1 MSNNKYPEIKF
12 VDTDTETLVNS
23 LITSYEKFTG
33 RTLYPADP
41 ARLFILWIADI
52 IIQEREIINE
62 SAKQNVPRY
71 AEGDYLDSLAEIFK
85 DTERLQAQP
94 AQTVLRF
101 YISALQPSAQ
111 TVPKGTRA
119 TIDGEITFETIE
131 AATIKPGE
139 WYTDIAAKCITT
151 EIDPNTGKEVTI
163 GEKGNGFIPGQISEI
178 VDLFPFFEKVENT
191 TTTNGGANRE
201 SDKAF
206 YERLRDSMESFST
219 AGPYGAYVYW
229 AKTASA
235 KITDVKPTSPEPG
248 VVDIRVLLE
257 NGEIPDAQMIQL
269 VKDTVTA
276 DKVRPFTDYVEV
288 SAPDI
293 IKYNIDVTYYIPAP
307 SENSSLIIQQNVTKA
322 LNDYKK
328 WQSEKM
334 GRDINP
340 SKLGELLMN
349 AGIKRVEIKSPVF
362 TQIEDNAVAILNSE
376 NVIYGGVEDE

>member
-1 MSNNKYPEIKF
+1 MQISKYPDIQF
-12 VDTDTETLVNS
+12 VDTDTETLVNG
-23 LITSYEKFTG
+23 LIMSYEKITG

-52 IIQEREIINE
+52 MIQERIIINE
-62 SAKQNVPRY
+62 SARQNVPRY

-85 DTERLQAQP
+85 DTERLQAHP

-101 YISALQPSAQ
+101 YISAVQPSAQ

-119 TIDGEITFETIE
+119 TIDGEITFETTE
-131 AATIKPGE
+131 AVTVKPGE
-139 WYTDIAAKCITT
+139 LFADAAAVCITT
-151 EIDPNTGKEVTI
+151 EINPDTGKETTI
-163 GEKGNGFIPGQISEI
+163 GEKANGFVPGQISQI
-178 VDLFPFFEKVENT
+178 VDPFPYFEKVENT
-191 TTTNGGANRE
+191 TTTNGGADRE
-201 SDKAF
+201 TDKAF

-219 AGPYGAYVYW
+219 AGPFGAYVYW
-229 AKTASA
+229 AKTASS

-248 VVDIRVLLE
+248 VVDIRILLE
-257 NGEIPDAQMIQL
+257 NGEIPDEQMIQL
-269 VKDTVTA
+269 VLDTVSA
-276 DKVRPFTDYVEV
+276 DNVRPFTDYVKV

-293 IKYNIDVTYYIPAP
+293 VKYNIDFTYFIPAQ
-307 SENSSLIIQQNVTKA
+307 SESGAAVIQQRIKTA
-322 LNDYKK
+322 LGNYKK

-349 AGIKRVEIKSPVF
+349 TGIKRVEIKTPVF
-362 TQIEDNAVAILNSE
+362 TRIEDNAVAILESE